1 MRQRN
6 LPRQNVPASQKEP
19 VTVQKRMWDAPAKTL
34 MCNVMQ
40 SPVFSMTVVN
50 AVQIISVLQ
59 IIVHPAVVRR
69 SAPALNCNL
78 LLQLKQARHIKPGL
92 RCCIFLYQERN
103 KMDYNINFPHLHIYL
118 DHVIKTISIG
128 SFDIAM
134 YGVII
139 AFGMMM
145 GVFVAS
151 YVAKKSGQNPDTYFD
166 LALVAIICSVIGAR
180 IYYVVFRW
188 DLYKDDLLSI
198 FNIRQGGLAIYG
210 GVIAAIITTFV
221 FSRVKKVSFPL
232 LCDTAGLGLI
242 IGQVIGRWGNFCN
255 REAFGDYYDGLFAM
269 QLPISAVRSSDLTE
283 KLLSHTVVVD
293 GVEYISVHPT
303 FLYESVWNLCLFII
317 LMIYFKHRKFNGEV
331 FLLYLLGY
339 GVGRFWIESLRTDQL
354 LIPHINYPVSMAL
367 AATMA
372 VVSFIWIV
380 IVRSK
385 QKKLGKMVDN
395 PPQSTTEE

>member
-1 MRQRN
+1 
-6 LPRQNVPASQKEP
+6 
-19 VTVQKRMWDAPAKTL
+19 
-34 MCNVMQ
+34 
-40 SPVFSMTVVN
+40 
-50 AVQIISVLQ
+50 
-59 IIVHPAVVRR
+59 
-69 SAPALNCNL
+69 
-78 LLQLKQARHIKPGL
+78 
-92 RCCIFLYQERN
+92 
-103 KMDYNINFPHLHIYL
+103 MDYNINFPHLHIYL
-118 DHVIKTISIG
+118 NHVIKTISIG

-145 GVFVAS
+145 GVWVAS

-188 DLYKDDLLSI
+188 ELYKDDLLSI
-198 FNIRQGGLAIYG
+198 LNIRQGGLAIYG

-221 FSRVKKVSFPL
+221 FSRIKKVSFPL

-255 REAFGDYYDGLFAM
+255 REAFGDYYDGIFAM

-283 KLLSHTVVVD
+283 KLLSHTVIVD
-293 GVEYISVHPT
+293 GIEYISVHPT
-303 FLYESVWNLCLFII
+303 FLYESSWNLCLFII

-331 FLLYLLGY
+331 FLLYLFGY

-354 LIPHINYPVSMAL
+354 LIPYINYPVSMAL

-372 VVSFIWIV
+372 VASLIWIV
-380 IVRSK
+380 IVRYK
-385 QKKLGKMVDN
+385 QKKIGKMVEDL
-395 PPQSTTEE
+395 PQSTTEE

>member
-1 MRQRN
+1 
-6 LPRQNVPASQKEP
+6 
-19 VTVQKRMWDAPAKTL
+19 
-34 MCNVMQ
+34 
-40 SPVFSMTVVN
+40 
-50 AVQIISVLQ
+50 
-59 IIVHPAVVRR
+59 
-69 SAPALNCNL
+69 
-78 LLQLKQARHIKPGL
+78 
-92 RCCIFLYQERN
+92 
-103 KMDYNINFPHLHIYL
+103 MDYNINFPHLHIYL
-118 DHVIKTISIG
+118 NHVIKTISIG

-145 GVFVAS
+145 GVLVAS

-188 DLYKDDLLSI
+188 ELYKDDLLSI
-198 FNIRQGGLAIYG
+198 LNIRQGGLAIYG
-210 GVIAAIITTFV
+210 GVIAAIITAFV
-221 FSRVKKVSFPL
+221 FSREKKVSFPL

-255 REAFGDYYDGLFAM
+255 REAFGDYYDGIFAM

-283 KLLSHTVVVD
+283 KLLSHTVIVD
-293 GVEYISVHPT
+293 GIEYISVHPT

-331 FLLYLLGY
+331 FLLYLFGY

-354 LIPHINYPVSMAL
+354 LIPYINYPVSMAL

-372 VVSFIWIV
+372 VASLIWIV
-380 IVRSK
+380 IVRYK
-385 QKKLGKMVDN
+385 QKKLGKMVEDS
-395 PPQSTTEE
+395 PQSTTEK